1 MRKGGVFMEIKVFEE
16 TFKEVSKTLGW
27 SVDKRISLAVT
38 NFYLTQ
44 DAGFRKKEHEK
55 AAEIIKKKE
64 SWTSPL
70 RYYLHHVA
78 AAFLALQGN
87 PESGIEKLNA
97 NQQELNKAGFRKSP
111 YTYLAALLMKEA
123 EEAGRAKELYDQMR
137 EHHKFLTSNEDVPYA
152 VLLGRQEGP
161 PEERAATMNAY
172 YRELREHGF
181 SMGNELQWLSQIMTF
196 NSPAYDPKETG
207 RVLAIREFLQ
217 NENIKIRPPQYP
229 VLGFLATAKASGPA
243 LQKIVENTRLLEST
257 KTLKWY
263 KDVAFSTAVQFEMKD
278 IIETQ
283 EVSAVTFSTSL
294 EMLMQAQQAAMMVS
308 INTAIISANNNASS

>member
-1 MRKGGVFMEIKVFEE
+1 MDIKVFEE
-16 TFKEVSKTLGW
+16 TFKEISKSLGW
-27 SVDKRISLAVT
+27 SVDKRIALAVT
-38 NFYLTQ
+38 NFYLIQ
-44 DAGFRKKEHEK
+44 DGGFRRKEHEE

-64 SWTSPL
+64 GWASPL
-70 RYYLHHVA
+70 RYYMHHIA

-87 PESGIEKLNA
+87 PENGLEKLNA
-97 NQQELNKAGFRKSP
+97 RQQELNEAGFRKSP

-123 EEAGRAKELYDQMR
+123 GEAARAKELYDQMR
-137 EHHKFLTSNEDVPYA
+137 THHKFLTSNEDVPYA
-152 VLLGRQEGP
+152 VLLGKQEGSA
-161 PEERAATMNAY
+161 EERAATMNAY

-181 SMGNELQWLSQIMTF
+181 SMGNDLQWLSQVMTF
-196 NSPAYDPKETG
+196 NSPSYDPKEVG

-217 NENIKIRPPQYP
+217 NERIKIRPPQYP
-229 VLGFLATAKASGPA
+229 VLGFLATAKADGAA
-243 LQKIVENTRLLEST
+243 LQNIVGNTRLLENT

-308 INTAIISANNNASS
+308 INTAIISSSANNN